1 MNLLAIPP
9 QRRVVWLVLLFL
21 LVGQV
26 MLFSATGV
34 MGLQKFG
41 SELHYVIRQSS
52 CALIGFAL
60 MIALS
65 RFPYQNWRKL
75 AWLLLLLQIG
85 LVAATLLSPL
95 GHFAQGATRW
105 LRLGSF
111 AFQPSEI
118 AKVTVAIFA
127 AHILAVRTEKPVTPK
142 QLAFCAMPLVLLLFL
157 IFRQP
162 DMGTTVLLT
171 VTLVG
176 LLFLAGIPVR
186 YFAGA
191 ILVGAV
197 GVGYAILTSEYRRRR
212 LLGFLNPWEDP
223 QGAGFQSIQSFLS
236 LYSGKLFGVGLGN
249 GNSKLFFLP
258 EVHTDFIFALVGE
271 ELGFL
276 GAGSLLV
283 LFLYFLHLLFK
294 ATRHAPDNFGFFLGA
309 GLSLSLALQIGVNLG
324 GVTGLLPVKGLP
336 LPFVSWGRSALLVNL
351 AVVGILLN
359 IIRQTRTTD
368 VPPKK

>member
-41 SELHYVIRQSS
+41 SELHYVSRQLS
-52 CALIGFAL
+52 CAIAGVVL

-75 AWLLLLLQIG
+75 AWPLLLLQIV
-85 LVAATLLSPL
+85 LVGATLLSPL

-105 LRLGSF
+105 LRFGGF
-111 AFQPSEI
+111 AFQPSEL
-118 AKVTVAIFA
+118 AKITVAIFA
-127 AHILAVRTEKPVTPK
+127 AHILSVRMEKTLTSR
-142 QLAFCAMPLVLLLFL
+142 QLAFCALPILLLL
-157 IFRQP
+157 CLVFRQP
-162 DMGTTVLLT
+162 DMGTTALLS

-176 LLFLAGIPVR
+176 LIFLAGLKLR
-186 YFAGA
+186 YF
-191 ILVGAV
+191 VGALVV
-197 GVGYAILTSEYRRRR
+197 GGIGLGYAILTSEYRRRR
-212 LLGFLNPWEDP
+212 LFAFLNPWEDP
-223 QGAGFQSIQSFLS
+223 QGSGFQSIQSFLS

-276 GAGSLLV
+276 GAASLLV
-283 LFLYFLHLLFK
+283 LFSYFLYLLFQ
-294 ATRHAPDNFGFFLGA
+294 ATRHAPDNFGFFLGV
-309 GLSLSLALQIGVNLG
+309 GLSLSLALQIAVNLG

-359 IIRQTRTTD
+359 IIRQSRTID
-368 VPPKK
+368 AKP